1 MENLEVI
8 FTEEQIQS
16 RIKELAEELYKVYGD
31 EEVVFVCT
39 LKGAVF
45 FACDL
50 LKRYKGDALL
60 EFVKISSYSGE
71 ESTGRIQMSLNISE
85 ENIKEKN
92 VVILEDIIDTGRSLK
107 YLYDYINL
115 MHPKSLA
122 TCALLDKKMKRVVD
136 FDADYVGF
144 ETDDLFVIGY
154 GLDYNQKYR
163 QLPYIG
169 AKIKQK
175 DHIMY
180 N

>member
-1 MENLEVI
+1 MGKQDLEVI

-71 ESTGRIQMSLNISE
+71 KSTGRIQMSLNISE

-107 YLYDYINL
+107 YLYDYIKL
-115 MHPKSLA
+115 MNPKSLA

-144 ETDDLFVIGY
+144 EIDNLFVIGY

-169 AKIKQK
+169 AKIK
-175 DHIMY
+175 
-180 N
+180 